1 MINRCKEVDLDDAE
15 PGMVLFEAV
24 LDAHG
29 SVLLPKEAALTES
42 MLTALRRR
50 GIDRVFVVNDDIS
63 EEELKAERER
73 VQLRL
78 TRLFRQ
84 CGNAGACAELLKQVT
99 EYRLGGAQ

>member
-15 PGMVLFEAV
+15 PGMVLSEAV
-24 LDAHG
+24 LDVHG
-29 SVLLPKEAALTES
+29 SVLLPVAATLTES

-50 GIDRVFVVNDDIS
+50 GIDSIFVVNDDIS

-78 TRLFRQ
+78 TRLFRH
-84 CGNAGACAELLKQVT
+84 CGTDGACGALLQQIN
-99 EYRLGGAQ
+99 EYRLGGTQ